1 MPALCLKKITVEKTE
16 VVNPPNKNRPSGA
29 SIRQKKTQESLLSR
43 KKLADQEEEL
53 RILQTQVSDLSAVLR
68 HMTNQVVKGEDHA
81 NFLLELASNAT
92 MRAVA
97 AEQASNCGTLAQA
110 LESLKEYAAA
120 EQRAATQ
127 RNTVNEQKIAAL
139 DQLVSE
145 LQIELAVSRS
155 SSKPPVAPELE
166 AVHSALPVQASVT
179 RGSVFHVQAPP
190 RKASPPSP
198 SAQTGK
204 PSQLQPARPQ
214 VLPSSTPVSVRRA
227 FPTLSSSSSACFPSC
242 ATTPVAVTSSSSKHP
257 ARA

>member
-29 SIRQKKTQESLLSR
+29 SIRQKRTQESLLNR
-43 KKLADQEEEL
+43 KKLADQVEEL

-190 RKASPPSP
+190 RKAS
-198 SAQTGK
+198 
-204 PSQLQPARPQ
+204 
-214 VLPSSTPVSVRRA
+214 
-227 FPTLSSSSSACFPSC
+227 
-242 ATTPVAVTSSSSKHP
+242 
-257 ARA
+257 